1 MSEATPKTQ
10 SRRERRKEQ
19 TRQRLLEAAE
29 RLFRTQG
36 FDATTVEEIAET
48 ADVAKGT
55 FFNYFANK
63 DSLLGDILQQRTYP
77 LLMSP
82 PGEGRSSP
90 ERIEALLK
98 AFWKELF
105 PYRHIAKR
113 MLAHALTHPQ
123 PRPAQGQSLP
133 AKTLARLIHEG
144 QAQGIFRADLN
155 VEAAS
160 ILITSA
166 FFRLFMLE
174 CDNDA
179 GALCPE
185 TLLKETLDLI
195 YYGMAD
201 GLRQGE

>member
-1 MSEATPKTQ
+1 MSEATYKIQ

-19 TRQRLLEAAE
+19 TRQRLLEVAE

-55 FFNYFANK
+55 FFNYFESK
-63 DSLLGDILQQRTYP
+63 ESLLGDILQQRTYP

-82 PGEGRSSP
+82 PAEGCPST

-98 AFWKELF
+98 ALWEELF

-113 MLAHALTHPQ
+113 MMAHALARPHPW
-123 PRPAQGQSLP
+123 PHQGQPLP
-133 AKTLARLIHEG
+133 PRTFTKLIQEG
-144 QAQGIFRADLN
+144 QAQGIFRANLN

-166 FFRLFMLE
+166 FLRLFMLE
-174 CDNDA
+174 CNNDA
-179 GALCPE
+179 AGKLCPE
-185 TLLKETLDLI
+185 TLLKETLNLI

-201 GLRQGE
+201 RLHP